1 MAGGGGGGGNQ
12 QENGEPFTK
21 LERSTDSAFSRE
33 TTAGANW
40 IYVEFAEIK
49 KICLFVSSSFFL
61 LFLFFLLFSSFSF
74 FKY

>member
-1 MAGGGGGGGNQ
+1 MGGGGGRGGGGGTENQ

-40 IYVEFAEIK
+40 IFIELAEI
-49 KICLFVSSSFFL
+49 CFFC
-61 LFLFFLLFSSFSF
+61 FCFSLRNVF
-74 FKY
+74 